1 MLAIACLSQKGGVGK
16 STLAR
21 LIARTYAAGNWRVK
35 IADFNIKQKTSV
47 DWAAQRMANQ
57 VEPEIPAEAF
67 TEVAR
72 ALKGDFDL
80 IVFDGKPDSDI
91 QTLRLAQSAEL
102 IVIATGV
109 SADDLVP
116 QVRFAAELKQRGIDP
131 RKILF
136 VLNKTTDSEAATKD
150 AQQFISSSGF
160 KITQTHLPNR
170 TAFVNAHNVGRCLA
184 ETDFPSLN
192 DRSTALANEII
203 QSLNELTDEP
213 RLHA

>member
-21 LIARTYAAGNWRVK
+21 LIAQTYAAGGWQVK
-35 IADFNIKQKTSV
+35 IADFNTKQKTSV
-47 DWAAQRMANQ
+47 DWAALRMSQN

-72 ALKGDFDL
+72 ATKGDLDL
-80 IVFDGKPDSDI
+80 IVFDGKPDSDT

-102 IVIATGV
+102 TIIPTGV

-116 QVRFAAELKQRGIDP
+116 QIRFAQELKKHGIDP

-136 VLNKTTDSEAATKD
+136 VLNKTTDSTAATTD
-150 AQQFISSSGF
+150 ARNFIAGAGF
-160 KITQTHLPNR
+160 RACITHIPNK
-170 TAFVNAHNVGRCLA
+170 TAFVNAHNSGRTLA

-192 DRSTALANEII
+192 ERSTALANEIVEALKEI
-203 QSLNELTDEP
+203 TE
-213 RLHA
+213 